1 MRWPIRWLTNAVLGL
16 LVLLVVVFILL
27 PAVFSSRLAVVYSGS
42 MGSAMPI
49 GAVAVMVP
57 IDPADIKVGDIIA
70 FTQPESTSNVTVSH
84 RVIEVVR
91 EPALGFQTKGD
102 ANEDPDPFIV
112 PAENVLA
119 RVTFHIPRGGHILA
133 LTTRYTKGR
142 VGFGLFIA
150 LPTVLLI
157 GSALRDMNVMLN
169 PRMRKV
175 RRRKEMLERR
185 RRRRTRW

>member
-1 MRWPIRWLTNAVLGL
+1 MRRLVKWLTNIVLGL
-16 LVLLVVVFILL
+16 LVLLVVLFILL
-27 PAVFSSRLAVVYSGS
+27 PAVFASRLAVVYSAS
-42 MGSAMPI
+42 MGPAMPI
-49 GAVAVMVP
+49 GAVAVMMPV
-57 IDPADIKVGDIIA
+57 DPAKIKVGDIIA

-84 RVIEVVR
+84 RVIEVVH
-91 EPALGFQTKGD
+91 EPALSFQTKGD

-112 PAENVLA
+112 PVENVLA
-119 RVTFHIPRGGHILA
+119 RVPFNIPRGGYVLA

-157 GSALRDMNVMLN
+157 GSAIRDMNFMLN
-169 PRMRKV
+169 PRMRRA

-185 RRRRTRW
+185 RRRARW